1 MPGVKRG
8 VLISFEGV
16 EGSGKTTQATALVK
30 WLTEKGLPTLFVRE
44 PGSTTVSEKIR
55 HILLDPE
62 VTDMHPKC
70 EVLLFL
76 AARVQLVYQKILP
89 ALLEKTIVVTD
100 RYIDSTFAYQI
111 YARNL
116 PKRLLSIFNRFAS
129 AGLKPDI
136 TLLFDI
142 DINEGRKRGVFE
154 DRMETQELQYHEKV
168 RQGYLTRARRARKRI
183 KVLPGAQTFE
193 DLHKQVINH
202 TTNLLKRKGFRV

>member
-30 WLTEKGLPTLFVRE
+30 WLTEQDKPTIFIRE
-44 PGSTTVSEKIR
+44 PGSTTISEKIR
-55 HILLDPE
+55 RILLDPA

-76 AARVQLVYQKILP
+76 AARAQLVYQKILP
-89 ALLEKTIVVTD
+89 ALEEKMIVVID
-100 RYIDSTFAYQI
+100 RYVDSTFAYQT

-116 PKRLLSIFNRFAS
+116 PKRLLSIFNRFAA
-129 AGLKPDI
+129 AGVKPDL

-142 DINEGRKRGVFE
+142 DIARGRARGIFE
-154 DRMETQELQYHEKV
+154 DRMEIQNLPYHERV
-168 RQGYLTRARRARKRI
+168 REGYLVLARRARKRI
-183 KVLPGAQTFE
+183 KVLDGAGTFE
-193 DLHKQVINH
+193 ELHKQVVDH
-202 TTNLLKRKGFRV
+202 TTNLLKRKGYIS